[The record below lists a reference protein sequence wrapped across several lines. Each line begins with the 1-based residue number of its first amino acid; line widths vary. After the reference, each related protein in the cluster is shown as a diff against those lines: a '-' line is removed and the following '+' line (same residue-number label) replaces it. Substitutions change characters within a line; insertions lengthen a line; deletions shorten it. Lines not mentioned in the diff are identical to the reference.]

1 MASEKV
7 HFTGVRETSLI
18 TLYARALQQSW
29 PNPILADPW
38 AAEAVRRIDYDF
50 ERLRLYPFQV
60 IAVASRAQTFDH
72 STQYW
77 LGVHPD
83 ATVLHLG
90 CGLDSRVYRI
100 NPPPGVRWF
109 DVDYPDVI
117 DLHRKLYPDREGYQR
132 IGVSLEGLTWM
143 HDFVPPNAPT
153 LILAEGVT
161 MYLRESSVRL
171 LFHWIAEK
179 FPSGRLIFDAVNRLE
194 ARVALPIHHTGARYS
209 WWLNDPEDITKMEP
223 KLRFLIEFGTSQM
236 IGFERNTQAF
246 QVFIGFL
253 ERLNIFRRMNRK
265 LIYEF

>member
-1 MASEKV
+1 M
-7 HFTGVRETSLI
+7 
-18 TLYARALQQSW
+18 
-29 PNPILADPW
+29 
-38 AAEAVRRIDYDF
+38 
-50 ERLRLYPFQV
+50 
-60 IAVASRAQTFDH
+60 
-72 STQYW
+72 
-77 LGVHPD
+77 
-83 ATVLHLG
+83 
-90 CGLDSRVYRI
+90 
-100 NPPPGVRWF
+100 
-109 DVDYPDVI
+109 
-117 DLHRKLYPDREGYQR
+117 
-132 IGVSLEGLTWM
+132 
-143 HDFVPPNAPT
+143 
-153 LILAEGVT
+153 
-161 MYLRESSVRL
+161 RL